1 MKRLKTRKR
10 AAQLKPRQR
19 KSSSL
24 NLRVL
29 DELKGQLEV
38 ASRRS
43 GRTLSEEAAFRLTM
57 SFRDEI
63 QAVKR
68 GLGDVMVEML
78 DKLGWGVGLEEAK
91 HAVSVW
97 EDQHPRHRALVFIP
111 PEHQQLFKSGT
122 TPLSAGIDESR

>member
-1 MKRLKTRKR
+1 
-10 AAQLKPRQR
+10 
-19 KSSSL
+19 
-24 NLRVL
+24 
-29 DELKGQLEV
+29 
-38 ASRRS
+38 
-43 GRTLSEEAAFRLTM
+43 M

-68 GLGDVMVEML
+68 GLGDVMVENAGLSWAGEL
-78 DKLGWGVGLEEAK
+78 DWKKPSTPSA
-91 HAVSVW
+91 VW

>member
-1 MKRLKTRKR
+1 MKQSKKRKR
-10 AAQLKPRQR
+10 GQLKPRQR

-29 DELKGQLEV
+29 DELREKLEV

-57 SFRDEI
+57 SFHDET
-63 QAVKR
+63 QAVRR

-78 DKLGWGVGLEEAK
+78 DKLGWRSGIGRSQASGQCFACLG
-91 HAVSVW
+91 S
-97 EDQHPRHRALVFIP
+97 VFIP
-111 PEHQQLFKSGT
+111 KRRAIKLRRGP
-122 TPLSAGIDESR
+122 